1 MRALPFVAIA
11 VWAAIAPAGIAA
23 AQPLECAGTL
33 KPHQVAELFFGRK
46 IGTNGFVTRTAWRRF
61 LAREVTPRFP
71 DGLTVIEAY
80 GQWRDPATM
89 RISREPSTVVVIA
102 MPGATADYA
111 RLNEIAEAYKT
122 RFRQQSVGI
131 IVRPACAAF

>member
-1 MRALPFVAIA
+1 MGAS
-11 VWAAIAPAGIAA
+11 
-23 AQPLECAGTL
+23 
-33 KPHQVAELFFGRK
+33 
-46 IGTNGFVTRTAWRRF
+46 GFVTRAAWRRF
-61 LAREVTPRFP
+61 LAREITPRFP

-102 MPGATADYA
+102 MPGATADYL

-122 RFRQQSVGI
+122 RFRQQSVGV
-131 IVRPACAAF
+131 IVRSACASF